1 MDNQEAIR
9 ILESIRNSCV
19 MGTPLRYSID
29 LDEAL
34 EKSIK
39 ALSNTGVQYSENVE
53 KLKKELFKLKNEL
66 IEKFDLTEEDIEIY
80 ELRFFT
86 PIVNGFYFK
95 IVKIKLDDNEEYK
108 NFMDK
113 KVFELNYSQIDF
125 FVTDDENYKLEG
137 SQKRITLEGE
147 DK

>member
-1 MDNQEAIR
+1 MDNQEAIE
-9 ILESIRNSCV
+9 ILKSIRNSCA
-19 MGTPLRYSID
+19 MGTPLRYDIR

-39 ALSNTGVQYSENVE
+39 ALSNKGVQYSENVE

-80 ELRFFT
+80 ELCFFT

-95 IVKIKLDDNEEYK
+95 IVKIKLDENEEYK

-113 KVFELNYSQIDF
+113 KVFELNYPQIDF
-125 FVTDDENYKLEG
+125 FVTDDENYNLEH